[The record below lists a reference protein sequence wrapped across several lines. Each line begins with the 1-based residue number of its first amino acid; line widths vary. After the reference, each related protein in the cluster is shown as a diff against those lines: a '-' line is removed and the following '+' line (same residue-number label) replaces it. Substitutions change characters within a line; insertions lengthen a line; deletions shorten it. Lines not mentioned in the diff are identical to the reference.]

1 MNCINYK
8 SKRIIMLGPDIEGK
22 GGISRVIKVW
32 KDSKILKDNNIKYVS
47 TVSNSTYLLKMI
59 DFIKSVFYFIFLSVK
74 NCRGVYVHTAS
85 RKSFYRKLIFIAI
98 SILFSNKIILHIH
111 PTFFYYF
118 INNFRGFKKKI
129 IFYFLNKVSVYVVL
143 TETMKKK
150 FKQLFPQKKVYV
162 LRNPINFDRILNKN
176 NLIRENNRLLFL
188 GWYLK
193 YKGIY
198 DLVDA
203 VKIITKMGYNV
214 KVDLCGTYKI
224 NNLKNYVTKNNL
236 TNVKVNGWIY
246 DNEKFN
252 LLYKSTILI
261 LPSYSEGIP
270 NVILEAMATK
280 TPIIATSVGGLNEIL
295 IDHNNALIVKPK
307 NPVDLSEKILELL
320 ENENLREKIAT
331 NAYNLA
337 KNNFDISI
345 IKKQFKQI
353 LIKTL

>member
-1 MNCINYK
+1 
-8 SKRIIMLGPDIEGK
+8 
-22 GGISRVIKVW
+22 
-32 KDSKILKDNNIKYVS
+32 
-47 TVSNSTYLLKMI
+47 
-59 DFIKSVFYFIFLSVK
+59 
-74 NCRGVYVHTAS
+74 
-85 RKSFYRKLIFIAI
+85 
-98 SILFSNKIILHIH
+98 
-111 PTFFYYF
+111 
-118 INNFRGFKKKI
+118 
-129 IFYFLNKVSVYVVL
+129 
-143 TETMKKK
+143 
-150 FKQLFPQKKVYV
+150 
-162 LRNPINFDRILNKN
+162 
-176 NLIRENNRLLFL
+176 LLFL

-224 NNLKNYVTKNNL
+224 NNLKNYVIKNNL
-236 TNVKVNGWIY
+236 TNIKVNGWIY

-353 LIKTL
+353 LINTL